1 MTELCD
7 LSATEA
13 RRRIA
18 ANEISPVELLES
30 CIARIE
36 AVNPA
41 VNAVVAT
48 CYERARQEAQA
59 AEAAQRAGDDLG
71 PLHGLP
77 VGIKDLNATEGL
89 RTTYGSLLHADNV
102 PDADEALV
110 ARLRA
115 AGAII
120 VAKTNTPEFGSG
132 SNTTNKVYGST
143 HNPFDLER
151 TSGGSSGGSAA
162 ALATGM
168 LPLAHGSDTFG
179 SLRNPAT
186 WCGVVGFRP
195 TPGLVAR
202 ENRALNYTH
211 FSVQGPMARTVAD
224 AALMMTG
231 LVENDPRDAMAG
243 PCDAASF
250 AVLDKPDLSS
260 LNVAWTVDFNGEAPI
275 DDTIRDS
282 FKTCVDGMAGLFGS
296 FKNQA
301 PPVPGVRDVL
311 WTLRCL
317 YYLANHADR
326 VRDHADVLSP
336 NIVSNVEAGLGMSLM
351 DAGTAEKSWSILYAG
366 FQEFFTDV
374 DLFVVPGNSVSAFRL
389 EDGIPKVVGGKPM
402 ENYVDASLVRS
413 IVTLMGHPVIAI
425 PCGVDHLGLP
435 FGVQLIGKRR
445 ADHDLLSMASAL
457 ETTFADMPSLACP
470 KPNLETLTS

>member
-1 MTELCD
+1 MTEPCD
-7 LSATEA
+7 LSALEA
-13 RRRIA
+13 RNLIGRGDL
-18 ANEISPVELLES
+18 SSVELLES
-30 CIARIE
+30 CITRIE
-36 AVNPA
+36 TVNPTT
-41 VNAVVAT
+41 NAIVST
-48 CYERARQEAQA
+48 DFERARVEATA
-59 AEAAQRAGDDLG
+59 AEAAVRNGDDLR

-77 VGIKDLNATEGL
+77 VGIKDLNATAGL

-102 PDADEALV
+102 PEKDEALV
-110 ARLRA
+110 ARLRD

-132 SNTTNKVYGST
+132 SNTTNKVFGPT
-143 HNPFDLER
+143 RNPYDLSR

-211 FSVQGPMARTVAD
+211 FSVQGPMARNVRD

-231 LVENDPRDAMAG
+231 LAGNDPRDAMAG
-243 PCDAASF
+243 PCDPASF
-250 AVLDKPDLSS
+250 AALDKLDLSG
-260 LNVAWTVDFNGEAPI
+260 LRVAWSADFNGEAPL
-275 DDTIRDS
+275 DEGIRDS
-282 FKTCVDGMAGLFGS
+282 FQASINSLSGLFGT
-296 FKNQA
+296 FAHQA

-317 YYLANHADR
+317 YYLANHTDR
-326 VRDHADVLSP
+326 VRDHADVVSP
-336 NIVSNVEAGLGMSLM
+336 NIVANVEAGLGMSLA
-351 DAGTAEKSWSILYAG
+351 DAAAAEKSWSALYAG
-366 FQEFFTDV
+366 FQEFFADI
-374 DLFVVPGNSVSAFRL
+374 DLMIVPGNAVSAFRL
-389 EDGIPKVVGGKPM
+389 EDGIPKTVGGKPM

-413 IVTLMGHPVIAI
+413 IVTLMGHPVIAV
-425 PCGVDHLGLP
+425 PCGLDHLGLP
-435 FGVQLIGKRR
+435 SGVQLVGKRG
-445 ADHDLLSMASAL
+445 ADHQLLSMALAFETAVARMPAL
-457 ETTFADMPSLACP
+457 TFP
-470 KPNLETLTS
+470 KPNLETLTP

>member
-1 MTELCD
+1 MSELCQ
-7 LSATEA
+7 LSAVEA
-13 RRRIA
+13 RRLIGVG
-18 ANEISPVELLES
+18 ELSPVALLEA
-30 CIARIE
+30 CIERIE

-48 CYERARQEAQA
+48 DYARAREDAAAAERAVRDG
-59 AEAAQRAGDDLG
+59 AELG

-77 VGIKDLNATEGL
+77 VGIKDLNATAGL
-89 RTTYGSLLHADNV
+89 RTTYGSLLHADHV

-115 AGAII
+115 AGAIV

-143 HNPFDLER
+143 RNPYDLDR

-162 ALATGM
+162 AVSTGM

-211 FSVQGPMARTVAD
+211 FSVQGPMARNVGD

-231 LVENDPRDAMAG
+231 LAADDPRDAMSG
-243 PCDAASF
+243 PCDPASF
-250 AVLDKPDLSS
+250 ASLETVDLSR
-260 LNVAWTVDFNGEAPI
+260 LKVAWSVDFDGEAPV
-275 DDTIRDS
+275 DDGIRDS
-282 FKTCVDGMAGLFGS
+282 FKACAGALAGLFGGFTEAS
-296 FKNQA
+296 
-301 PPVPGVRDVL
+301 PPVPGIRDVL

-317 YYLANHADR
+317 YYLANHAER

-336 NIVSNVEAGLGMSLM
+336 TIVANVEAGLGMSLA
-351 DAGTAEKSWSILYAG
+351 DAGAAEKAWSRLHAG
-366 FQEFFTDV
+366 FQAFFADL
-374 DLFVVPGNSVSAFRL
+374 DLFILPGNAVGAFRL
-389 EDGIPKVVGGKPM
+389 EDGIPKTVGGRVM

-425 PCGVDHLGLP
+425 PCGTDHLGLP
-435 FGVQLIGKRR
+435 FGVQVVGKWRG
-445 ADHDLLSMASAL
+445 DHQLLSAAAAL
-457 ETTFADMPSLACP
+457 EAALAGIPSCAVAP
-470 KPNLETLTS
+470 PDLEKLRT